1 MLRLGAS
8 FLCLRKRHA
17 DKERPQT
24 QARTSIDRLP
34 SSYPVI
40 TLLNH
45 PRLLKLNFHQGGAGA
60 RAGAG
65 ARIAARARGR
75 VTARA
80 GATAKAE
87 AGAEQ
92 KQEQEQFESRS
103 RSNV

>member
-24 QARTSIDRLP
+24 QARTSIDLLP

-45 PRLLKLNFHQGGAGA
+45 PRLLKLNFDQGGAGA

-65 ARIAARARGR
+65 ARTAARARGKSSGGLNLL
-75 VTARA
+75 V
-80 GATAKAE
+80 GIIVVLVFVGVE
-87 AGAEQ
+87 VGIG
-92 KQEQEQFESRS
+92 
-103 RSNV
+103 